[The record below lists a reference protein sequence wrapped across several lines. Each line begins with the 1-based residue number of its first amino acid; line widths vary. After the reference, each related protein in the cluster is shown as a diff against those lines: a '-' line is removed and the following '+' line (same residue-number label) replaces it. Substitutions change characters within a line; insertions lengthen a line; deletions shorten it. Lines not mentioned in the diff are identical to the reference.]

1 MLAPFDRIGA
11 TPVARDEKL
20 EKLRRVPL
28 FAGFGNRELE
38 RLGTLTD
45 EVDLPAGR
53 VLMRQGDRG
62 EELFVLM
69 RGAARVERDGREQ
82 ATLQDDDFFGEIA
95 LVDGGPRTATV
106 TLTEDSAL
114 LVVARRQFQQLLD
127 EFPAVRVHVLE
138 ALAQR
143 VRSAETDAA
152 H

>member
-1 MLAPFDRIGA
+1 M
-11 TPVARDEKL
+11 ARDEKL

-28 FAGFGNRELE
+28 FANLGNRELE
-38 RLGTLTD
+38 RLGALTD

-62 EELFVLM
+62 EELFILM
-69 RGAARVERDGREQ
+69 RGAASVERDGRMVAER
-82 ATLQDDDFFGEIA
+82 LHDEFVGEIA

-114 LVVARRQFQQLLD
+114 LVVGRRQFQQLLE
-127 EFPAVRVHVLE
+127 EFPAVRVQVLE

-143 VRSAETDAA
+143 VRSADRDAV

>member
-1 MLAPFDRIGA
+1 MLARFFRSGA
-11 TPVARDEKL
+11 EPMAKDEKL

-28 FAGFGNRELE
+28 FARLGKRELE
-38 RLGTLTD
+38 RLGRLTD

-62 EELFVLM
+62 EELFIVM
-69 RGAARVERDGREQ
+69 RGGLRVERDGRQLANRGPDE
-82 ATLQDDDFFGEIA
+82 FVGEIA

-106 TLTEDSAL
+106 TLTEDSTL
-114 LVVARRQFQQLLD
+114 LVVGRRQFDQLLD
-127 EFPAVRVHVLE
+127 EFPEIRLQVLK

-143 VRSAETDAA
+143 VRSAESEGA

>member
-1 MLAPFDRIGA
+1 M
-11 TPVARDEKL
+11 ARDEKL
-20 EKLRRVPL
+20 EKLRRVPI
-28 FAGFGNRELE
+28 FANLGNRELE
-38 RLGTLTD
+38 RLGALTD

-69 RGAARVERDGREQ
+69 RGAASVERDGVVVAERLPDE
-82 ATLQDDDFFGEIA
+82 FVGEIA

-114 LVVARRQFQQLLD
+114 LVVGRRQFQQLLE
-127 EFPAVRVHVLE
+127 EFPEVRLQVLE

-143 VRSAETDAA
+143 VRSAETDAV

>member
-1 MLAPFDRIGA
+1 MLARFDRSGA
-11 TPVARDEKL
+11 KPVAKDEKI

-38 RLGTLTD
+38 RLGMLTD

-69 RGAARVERDGREQ
+69 RGAAQVERDGRDLPALQ
-82 ATLQDDDFFGEIA
+82 ADDFFGEIA

-114 LVVARRQFQQLLD
+114 LVVGRKQFQQLLE
-127 EFPAVRVHVLE
+127 EFPHVRLQVLE

-143 VRSAETDAA
+143 VRSAERDAA

>member
-1 MLAPFDRIGA
+1 MG
-11 TPVARDEKL
+11 RDEKL

-28 FAGFGNRELE
+28 FADLGKRELE
-38 RLGTLTD
+38 RLGMLTD

-69 RGAARVERDGREQ
+69 RGGARVERDGHVVAERL
-82 ATLQDDDFFGEIA
+82 ADDFVGEIA

-114 LVVARRQFQQLLD
+114 LVVGRRQFQQLLE
-127 EFPAVRVHVLE
+127 EFPDVRLQVLE

-143 VRSAETDAA
+143 VRSAETDSV

>member
-1 MLAPFDRIGA
+1 M
-11 TPVARDEKL
+11 ARDEKL

-28 FAGFGNRELE
+28 FAGLGKRELE
-38 RLGTLTD
+38 RLGVLTD

-62 EELFVLM
+62 EELFVIL
-69 RGAARVERDGREQ
+69 RGAARAERDGRELS
-82 ATLQDDDFFGEIA
+82 AMHADAFFGEIA

-114 LVVARRQFQQLLD
+114 LVLGRRQFQQVME
-127 EFPAVRVHVLE
+127 EFPDVRLQVLE
-138 ALAQR
+138 VLAQR
-143 VRSAETDAA
+143 VRSAETDAV

>member
-1 MLAPFDRIGA
+1 MLARFDRSGA
-11 TPVARDEKL
+11 KPVARDEKI

-28 FAGFGNRELE
+28 FAGFGKRELE
-38 RLGTLTD
+38 RLGMLTD

-53 VLMRQGDRG
+53 VLMQQGDRG

-69 RGAARVERDGREQ
+69 RGAARVERDGRELVGLH
-82 ATLQDDDFFGEIA
+82 ASDFFGEIA

-114 LVVARRQFQQLLD
+114 LVVGRGQFQQLLE
-127 EFPAVRVHVLE
+127 EFPEVRMQVLE
-138 ALAQR
+138 ALAR
-143 VRSAETDAA
+143 RIRSAETDAA

>member
-1 MLAPFDRIGA
+1 MLAPIIAAGA
-11 TPVARDEKL
+11 EPVATDEKL

-28 FAGFGNRELE
+28 FAGFGKRELE
-38 RLGTLTD
+38 RLGMLTD

-53 VLMRQGDRG
+53 VLMRQGDPG

-69 RGAARVERDGREQ
+69 RGAARVERDGRDLV
-82 ATLQDDDFFGEIA
+82 AMHADDFFGEIA
-95 LVDGGPRTATV
+95 LIDGGPRTATV

-114 LVVARRQFQQLLD
+114 LVVGRRQFQQLLD
-127 EFPAVRVHVLE
+127 EFPEVRLQVLE
-138 ALAQR
+138 ALAAR